1 MEIGE
6 HSVFEYSVSGPTALA
21 APVIEFGTA
30 GPSRFEVEEAS
41 KCILTYSFAFDGSP
55 LLMLKEIFRRNDSTL
70 DGSTTS
76 TGPYH
81 DG

>member
-6 HSVFEYSVSGPTALA
+6 HPVFEYSVSGPSALA

-30 GPSRFEVEEAS
+30 RPSRFEVEEAS
-41 KCILTYSFAFDGSP
+41 KCILTYLFALDGGP
-55 LLMLKEIFRRNDSTL
+55 LLILKEIFRRDGSTL